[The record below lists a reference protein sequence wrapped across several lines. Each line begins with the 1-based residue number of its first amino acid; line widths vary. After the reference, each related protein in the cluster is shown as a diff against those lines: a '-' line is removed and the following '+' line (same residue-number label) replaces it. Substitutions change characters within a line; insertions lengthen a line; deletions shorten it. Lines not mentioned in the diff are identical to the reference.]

1 MKIGIIGYG
10 FVGSAQATAFARTT
24 NSFMVNDPKLG
35 SSSVPLE
42 EIVGQCEAVFICVPT
57 PITKNEDAIDGS
69 ILRAVVEQLATIVAV
84 RCARGLKMPLFIIK
98 STVPPDYV
106 AWIRNKLRFNVC
118 YVPEF
123 LREKHAQYDVIHPN
137 MLIIGCDDR
146 TLGRKVER
154 LHTEHSLIALDGIR
168 ILHVGLREASLVKY
182 GINSFLASKVIWMN
196 QYSALVNKMGL
207 RWDDVMRGM
216 AADPRVGTSHMEV
229 PGHDGKH
236 GYGGTCFPKDV
247 AAVLAMGAA
256 HGVALSVL
264 AMVDDENRDL
274 RPEEYR

>member
-1 MKIGIIGYG
+1 MANLGIIGYG
-10 FVGSAQATAFARTT
+10 FVGSAQAVAFARTT
-24 NSFMVNDPKLG
+24 NNFMVSDPKLG
-35 SSSVPLE
+35 ASSAPLVE
-42 EIVGQCEAVFICVPT
+42 MCGQCEAIFICVPT
-57 PITKNEDAIDGS
+57 PITRSEDAIDGTVLRQVVAELADIVKDRVERNLHLPVF
-69 ILRAVVEQLATIVAV
+69 IL
-84 RCARGLKMPLFIIK
+84 K
-98 STVPPDYV
+98 STMPPDYV
-106 AWIRNKLRFNVC
+106 QWIQNQLRRVV

-123 LREKHAQYDVIHPN
+123 LREKHAQYDVTHPN
-137 MLIIGCDDR
+137 MLIIGSDDR
-146 TLGRKVER
+146 KLARRVEK
-154 LHTEHSLIALDGIR
+154 LHLEDSYMVLDGIR
-168 ILHVGLREASLVKY
+168 IVHVGLKEAAMIKY

-196 QYSALVNKMGL
+196 QFAALVNKMGL

-256 HGVALSVL
+256 HGVGLSVL